1 MCGGEG
7 DGACVVDAVVEVK
20 RRLWGSKRGSAR
32 VAQRGQA
39 SGCMDCVVDLEKHM
53 TVESLHSPSSLQ
65 INQVKDHRNSFVSSS
80 DAVLNIYLWHEA
92 FSM

>member
-1 MCGGEG
+1 
-7 DGACVVDAVVEVK
+7 
-20 RRLWGSKRGSAR
+20 
-32 VAQRGQA
+32 
-39 SGCMDCVVDLEKHM
+39 MDCVVDLEKHM

-80 DAVLNIYLWHEA
+80 DAVLDIYLWHEA